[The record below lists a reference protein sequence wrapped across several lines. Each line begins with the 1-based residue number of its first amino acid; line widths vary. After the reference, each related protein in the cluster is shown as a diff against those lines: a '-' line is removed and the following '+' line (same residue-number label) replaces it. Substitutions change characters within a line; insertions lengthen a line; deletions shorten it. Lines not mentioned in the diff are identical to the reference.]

1 LRHSVYKCLEQT
13 AVCNMWHTFT
23 FTLSFDSSLYFIY
36 FHFTSPAWVNVC
48 QASTSCWM
56 TAWYRTDINYYSFST
71 WQVSQYSATKAASTV
86 SSPPSF
92 SFPSLIFFRFSTV
105 FHVPHTPLFLLPCYG
120 VSKGLSYLTA
130 LLSYL
135 WGQAQPPTI
144 LSQKWDFFTT
154 MSVTEIGLFAVCVCV
169 CVGVWS

>member
-1 LRHSVYKCLEQT
+1 MRHSVYKCLEQT

-71 WQVSQYSATKAASTV
+71 WQVSQYLATKADSTV

-92 SFPSLIFFRFSTV
+92 SFLSLIFSYFPQFSMS
-105 FHVPHTPLFLLPCYG
+105 FISL
-120 VSKGLSYLTA
+120 SSSYLVMV
-130 LLSYL
+130 
-135 WGQAQPPTI
+135 
-144 LSQKWDFFTT
+144 SQKDWATSLHFWATSEAMPNHQRFCHKNRT
-154 MSVTEIGLFAVCVCV
+154 SLERCQLLK
-169 CVGVWS
+169 